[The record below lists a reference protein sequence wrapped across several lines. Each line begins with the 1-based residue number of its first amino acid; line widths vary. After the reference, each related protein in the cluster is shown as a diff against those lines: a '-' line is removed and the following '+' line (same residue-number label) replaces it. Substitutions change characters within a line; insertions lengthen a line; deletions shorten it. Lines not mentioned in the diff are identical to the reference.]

1 MGTNTLVSESVRRM
15 ESPMRAALL
24 PETACH
30 RCTTAL
36 LLSRCVRHNH
46 FDSVRPRFEG
56 ATGVVPTSSRWCDSY
71 LSSRQSR
78 RQSPGLH
85 TSSNAPCGW
94 PADTPAELSGA
105 KLPRET
111 ARRAPGQGGE
121 SATPMPEG
129 GSCGFGRACNVWSS
143 VLGLGESSPQ
153 RSDPQRD
160 FRPPVILCTA
170 ARCLTSR

>member
-1 MGTNTLVSESVRRM
+1 MHREAKHPAFTRTHCLLAASANQGVIRALVHMGTNTLVSESVRRM

-30 RCTTAL
+30 RCTTVL
-36 LLSRCVRHNH
+36 LLSRCVRQNH
-46 FDSVRPRFEG
+46 FDSARPGFEG

-94 PADTPAELSGA
+94 PNDPDAGLSSG
-105 KLPRET
+105 
-111 ARRAPGQGGE
+111 
-121 SATPMPEG
+121 
-129 GSCGFGRACNVWSS
+129 C
-143 VLGLGESSPQ
+143 
-153 RSDPQRD
+153 
-160 FRPPVILCTA
+160 
-170 ARCLTSR
+170 